1 MRRARLT
8 TLAWSLALLVVA
20 TLPAVAAPADATH
33 EITHRYIVYGTV
45 TNTSG
50 VPLPQVTVTVE
61 VPDATTHSS
70 DPVWTGVTDING
82 NYRIQLHLHHL
93 GGAEEDQGKE
103 MIIRVPAEG
112 VERRATATPSAA
124 PPGEDPEHSGW
135 GYTRMDFQFDK
146 VAPTPPPP
154 PPPVDVLAG
163 LAASAAAIGVIAVAA
178 LLLAVLYFGMQ
189 RSSAKARIY
198 QQELSVTKLPGVGRA
213 TAEKLRAGGFATI
226 PQLARAEVEAL
237 AGHMKISETE
247 ARRLINKAAS
257 HQNRD
262 A

>member
-1 MRRARLT
+1 MRRARLS
-8 TLAWSLALLVVA
+8 TLGWSLALLA
-20 TLPAVAAPADATH
+20 FAILPAFAAPVSATH

-50 VPLPQVTVTVE
+50 LPLPQITVTVE

-82 NYRIQLHLHHL
+82 HYRIQLHLHHL

-103 MIIRVPAEG
+103 MIIRVPDEG

-146 VAPTPPPP
+146 VAPAPPPP
-154 PPPVDVLAG
+154 PPPVDVFQ
-163 LAASAAAIGVIAVAA
+163 AAVTTIIVVGAIIVAIA
-178 LLLAVLYFGMQ
+178 LLNILYPVMQ
-189 RSSAKARIY
+189 RRRAISRVR
-198 QQELSVTKLPGVGRA
+198 QQELSVTKLPGVGRP
-213 TAEKLRAGGFATI
+213 TAEKLRAAGFATI
-226 PQLARAEVEAL
+226 PQLARADPAQL
-237 AGHMKISETE
+237 AGPMKISESE

-257 HQNRD
+257 HQNRE